1 MRILRYRGNSDYIL
15 LSIII
20 ILIIFGLI
28 FLASVSSP
36 LGKNE
41 FNDSYYYLK
50 RQILYGFLPGLIGF
64 IITYLFF
71 SEKYKKFALFFL
83 ILNIFL
89 LVLVKFSPLGVK
101 AGGASRWLTIGP
113 ITFQPSEILKIT
125 YILYIAA
132 WLSNIRAKRT
142 TDITYGFLPFLFI
155 SGIMGFL
162 LYIQPS
168 TTIIIILL
176 STGFILY
183 LISGIRF
190 KYIFLTILIC
200 GLIFS
205 ISIFFDQGYRL
216 QRIKSFW
223 NNNLD
228 IYGSG
233 YHSYQAMITIGSGG
247 WFGFGFGKSTT
258 KTTTLPESLSDS
270 IFAVIAQELG
280 FVGSG
285 LLIFLL
291 SALVFR
297 LFYLALKAKDKFRQL
312 VLVGFGLIIG
322 IQSII
327 HISVLIGFFPI
338 TGIPLPFISYGGT
351 SLAVFMTMTGIALNI
366 SRKY

>member
-1 MRILRYRGNSDYIL
+1 MSFLKYRGNSDYIL
-15 LSIII
+15 LSIIVTI
-20 ILIIFGLI
+20 IVFGMI
-28 FLASVSSP
+28 FLTSVSSS
-36 LGKNE
+36 LGKNK

-50 RQILYGFLPGLIGF
+50 RQILYGFLPGLLGF
-64 IITYLFF
+64 ILAYLFF
-71 SEKYKKFALFFL
+71 SEKYKKFALLFL

-101 AGGASRWLTIGP
+101 AGGASRWLSIGP
-113 ITFQPSEILKIT
+113 LTFQPSEILKIT
-125 YILYIAA
+125 YILYVAA

-142 TDITYGFLPFLFI
+142 SDITYGLFPFLVI

-168 TTIIIILL
+168 TTIVFILL
-176 STGFILY
+176 FTGLILY
-183 LISGIRF
+183 LISGIRL

-200 GLIFS
+200 GLIFY

-216 QRIKSFW
+216 QRIKSLW
-223 NNNLD
+223 NGDFD
-228 IYGSG
+228 IYGPG
-233 YHSYQAMITIGSGG
+233 YHRYQALVTIGSGG

-258 KTTTLPESLSDS
+258 KNTTLPESLSDS

-297 LFYLALKAKDKFRQL
+297 LFYLALKIKDKFRQL
-312 VLVGFGLIIG
+312 ILVGFGLIIG

-327 HISVLIGFFPI
+327 HISVLVGFLPM

-351 SLAVFMTMTGIALNI
+351 SLAVFITMSGIALNI